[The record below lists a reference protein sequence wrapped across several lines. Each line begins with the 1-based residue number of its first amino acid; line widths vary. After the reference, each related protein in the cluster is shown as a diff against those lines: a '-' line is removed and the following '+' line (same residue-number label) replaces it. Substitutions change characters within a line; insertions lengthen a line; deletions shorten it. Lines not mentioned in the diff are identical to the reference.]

1 MKKILIINIILVL
14 IVNIKST
21 PVQNSNIANLILG
34 TEDGIDNINEKYRI
48 ERMVMNA
55 NNDNNNKRYENDNM
69 IIDKAKIEHEKMMR
83 DKTKQNMLNMDQCKL
98 NQYKLEMKD
107 MIDKNDNKYIQIK
120 KNNMNHKT
128 PIIYIQ
134 CPYNHI
140 KTINNEKNHVY
151 CGLKNNSTFK
161 YKDVNNKNDITL
173 TKSNL
178 NGDIYYN
185 LKSETNYSRDNSKDK
200 LEKMDLNRINNTEFI
215 DIYPILVNLE
225 GIKQVILFD
234 AYNYTYH
241 YINVYIENWND
252 NLKGREDGY
261 LIYKTS
267 ITGLSTLLKIS
278 MNKYGYQVMRF
289 IVPVINND
297 GSVNVYKQNG
307 KISTRKMNENV
318 WVEVLIIP
326 REYESEIKESY
337 YSESIENIDKWNYNI
352 ELNRTYKLDKFKEY
366 ILKNLNNTEYN
377 RTRLNLLQGAYWIYG
392 NEIIEQENKID
403 NREYKSINAS
413 TSYKNNTK
421 ISGSYRTNNISLYL
435 LTSILIIIF
444 LNKLH

>member
-1 MKKILIINIILVL
+1 MKTILIINIILVL
-14 IVNIKST
+14 IVNEIST
-21 PVQNSNIANLILG
+21 LEASKKDSLILG
-34 TEDGIDNINEKYRI
+34 TEDGEDDRDEKYRI
-48 ERMVMNA
+48 ERMVMNE

-69 IIDKAKIEHEKMMR
+69 IIDKVKIEHDKMMR
-83 DKTKQNMLNMDQCKL
+83 NKTKQNMLNMNKWKL

-107 MIDKNDNKYIQIK
+107 IKDIKDNKYIQIK
-120 KNNMNHKT
+120 KNNIKHKT
-128 PIIYIQ
+128 PIIYIS

-185 LKSETNYSRDNSKDK
+185 LKSETNYSRDNSKNE

-215 DIYPILVNLE
+215 DIYPITVKLE
-225 GIKQVILFD
+225 GIKQVVLFD
-234 AYNYTYH
+234 DYNYTYH
-241 YINVYIENWND
+241 YKNFYFENWND

-267 ITGLSTLLKIS
+267 ITGLSTLFKIS
-278 MNKYGYQVMRF
+278 MNQYGYQVMRF

-307 KISTRKMNENV
+307 KINTRKINENF
-318 WVEVLIIP
+318 WVEYLIIP

-366 ILKNLNNTEYN
+366 ILKNLNNTELN

-392 NEIIEQENKID
+392 NETIEQEYIID

-421 ISGSYRTNNISLYL
+421 ISGSYHTNNISLYF